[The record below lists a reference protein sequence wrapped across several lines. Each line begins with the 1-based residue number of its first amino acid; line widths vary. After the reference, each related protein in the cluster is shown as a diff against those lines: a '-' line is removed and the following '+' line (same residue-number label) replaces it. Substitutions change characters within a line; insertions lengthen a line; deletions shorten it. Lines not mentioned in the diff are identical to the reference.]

1 MESLSYPLILCQDVP
16 ILQELVQT
24 CKPLNIVTR
33 SQGQKQKE
41 EEQINEQVPKVES
54 GVSAVPKLI
63 SEHMYETQNGAED
76 QSEQSDIF
84 SELPFFAEVVPE
96 VAIKARKSKR
106 QRRIEKMAGTVKNTV
121 ELPVPGSKETVQE
134 VFSDLQKQDVTLE
147 GPFKQAAEVQPG
159 QLIEEGYYLKGQVL
173 YYKGSTDDKGKLVVP
188 QQRREQVLRLGHSIP
203 WAGHLG
209 TQKRRDRIASR
220 FFWPGMNRDVE
231 EFCQSCSICQL
242 AGDKKVPKLPL

>member
-84 SELPFFAEVVPE
+84 LELPFFAEVVPE

-147 GPFKQAAEVQPG
+147 GPFKTGSRSAARSVDRRGLLPERTSV
-159 QLIEEGYYLKGQVL
+159 VL
-173 YYKGSTDDKGKLVVP
+173 
-188 QQRREQVLRLGHSIP
+188 QRQHG
-203 WAGHLG
+203 
-209 TQKRRDRIASR
+209 
-220 FFWPGMNRDVE
+220 
-231 EFCQSCSICQL
+231 
-242 AGDKKVPKLPL
+242 